1 MFARSCR
8 VSLLMAIAAALEHA
22 EVPGPILEAAFA
34 EIMDGKASA
43 AQMAGLLIALR
54 CKGETVGEIVTA
66 AKALRS
72 RAVMA
77 SDVDPKAVDT
87 CGTGGD
93 GADTF
98 NISTTAAFVVAG
110 AGIPVA
116 KHGNRAA
123 SSKAGSVDVLESL
136 GVRVDLPVEQSA
148 RILAETGVVTF
159 FAPRAHPAMK
169 EIASVRRELGV
180 RTMMNCLGP
189 LLNPA
194 GARHQL
200 VGVYAPELVELL
212 AEALGELGATRALV
226 VHGSDGLDEIT
237 TYGRTKA
244 ALLAEGAVSPITI
257 NPASL
262 GIPPPLRGA
271 LRGGTAEENAQIV
284 RSLLEGES
292 GARRDIVL
300 VNSGA
305 AIWVAGAAE
314 DLDEG
319 IELARHS
326 IDSGAARERLEM
338 LIAVSNAG
346 ADVGE

>member
-1 MFARSCR
+1 M
-8 VSLLMAIAAALEHA
+8 SLPMAIAAALDGS
-22 EVPGPILEAAFA
+22 EVSGPILEAAFA

-77 SDVDPKAVDT
+77 PNVDPKAIDT

-93 GADTF
+93 GAETF

-110 AGIPVA
+110 AGVPVA

-123 SSKAGSVDVLESL
+123 SSRAGSVDVLESL
-136 GVRVDLPVEQSA
+136 GVRVDLPVEESA
-148 RILAETGVVTF
+148 RIFAETGIVTF
-159 FAPRAHPAMK
+159 FAPRAHPALK
-169 EIASVRRELGV
+169 AIASVRRELGV
-180 RTMMNCLGP
+180 RTLMNCLGP

-194 GARHQL
+194 GVRLQL
-200 VGVYAPELVELL
+200 VGVYAAELVEPL
-212 AEALGELGATRALV
+212 AEALGELGAIRALV
-226 VHGSDGLDEIT
+226 VHGSDGLDEVT
-237 TYGRTKA
+237 TRGRTDA
-244 ALLAEGAVSPITI
+244 ALLEGGAVSPISI

-262 GIPPPLRGA
+262 GIPPPLQGA
-271 LRGGTAEENAQIV
+271 LRGGTADENAEIV

-300 VNSGA
+300 INAGA
-305 AIWVAGAAE
+305 AVWVAGAAE
-314 DLDEG
+314 DLEEG
-319 IELARHS
+319 IELARRS
-326 IDSGAARERLEM
+326 IDSGAARERLEH
-338 LIAVSNAG
+338 LIAASNAG
-346 ADVGE
+346 MDAGE

>member
-1 MFARSCR
+1 
-8 VSLLMAIAAALEHA
+8 VSLGMAIAAAMEGS
-22 EVPGPILEAAFA
+22 EVPGPILEAAFF

-43 AQMAGLLIALR
+43 VQMAGLLIALR
-54 CKGETVGEIVTA
+54 CKGETVGEIVTV

-77 SDVDPKAVDT
+77 PSVESKAIDT

-110 AGIPVA
+110 AGVPVA

-123 SSKAGSVDVLESL
+123 SSNAGSADVLESL
-136 GVRVDLPVEQSA
+136 GVRVDLPVTESA
-148 RILAETGVVTF
+148 KILSEIGIVMF

-169 EIASVRRELGV
+169 AIASVRRELGV

-194 GARHQL
+194 GVRMQL

-212 AEALGELGATRALV
+212 IEALGELGAVRALV

-237 TYGRTKA
+237 TCGQTNA
-244 ALLAEGAVSPITI
+244 AFLADGEVTPIVI
-257 NPASL
+257 NPTSL
-262 GIPPPLRGA
+262 GIPAPLRGA
-271 LRGGTAEENAQIV
+271 LRGGTAKENANIV

-300 VNSGA
+300 INAGA
-305 AIWVAGAAE
+305 AIWVADAAE
-314 DLDEG
+314 NLEEG
-319 IELARHS
+319 IELARRS
-326 IDSGAARERLEM
+326 IDSGAARERLEL
-338 LIAVSNAG
+338 LIAASNAG
-346 ADVGE
+346 VGTEE

>member
-1 MFARSCR
+1 M
-8 VSLLMAIAAALEHA
+8 SLRIAIATAMEGS
-22 EVPGPILEAAFA
+22 EVPEPILEAAFG

-43 AQMAGLLIALR
+43 AQMAALLIALR

-77 SDVDPKAVDT
+77 PNVDPKAIDT

-93 GADTF
+93 GAETF
-98 NISTTAAFVVAG
+98 NISTTTAFVVAG

-123 SSKAGSVDVLESL
+123 SSNAGSVDTLECL
-136 GVRVDLPVEQSA
+136 GIRVDLPVEESA
-148 RILAETGVVTF
+148 RILAEVGIVTF

-169 EIASVRRELGV
+169 AIASVRRELGV
-180 RTMMNCLGP
+180 RTLMNCLGP

-194 GARHQL
+194 GVRLQL
-200 VGVYAPELVELL
+200 VGVYAPELIEPF
-212 AEALGELGATRALV
+212 AEALGELGAVRALV

-237 TYGRTKA
+237 TCGRTDA
-244 ALLAEGAVSPITI
+244 ALLADGVVSPIAI
-257 NPASL
+257 NAADL
-262 GIPPPLRGA
+262 GIPAPLRGA
-271 LRGGTAEENAQIV
+271 LRGGTAEENAGIV

-300 VNSGA
+300 INAAA

-314 DLDEG
+314 GLEEG
-319 IELARHS
+319 IELARRS

-338 LIAVSNAG
+338 LIAASNAG
-346 ADVGE
+346 VDVGE

>member
-1 MFARSCR
+1 
-8 VSLLMAIAAALEHA
+8 
-22 EVPGPILEAAFA
+22 
-34 EIMDGKASA
+34 MDGKASA

-54 CKGETVGEIVTA
+54 SKGETVGEIVTA

-77 SDVDPKAVDT
+77 PSVDPKAIDT

-93 GADTF
+93 GAETF

-110 AGIPVA
+110 AGVPVA

-123 SSKAGSVDVLESL
+123 SSNAGSVDTLECL
-136 GVRVDLPVEQSA
+136 GVCVDLPVEESA
-148 RILAETGVVTF
+148 RILAEIGIVTF

-169 EIASVRRELGV
+169 AIASVRRELGV
-180 RTMMNCLGP
+180 RTLMNCLGP

-194 GARHQL
+194 GVRLQL
-200 VGVYAPELVELL
+200 VGVYAPELVEPI
-212 AEALGELGATRALV
+212 AEALGELGAIRALV

-237 TYGRTKA
+237 TCGRTDA
-244 ALLAEGAVSPITI
+244 ALLADGAVSPLVIDA
-257 NPASL
+257 ASF

-271 LRGGTAEENAQIV
+271 LRGGSAKESADIV

-300 VNSGA
+300 INA
-305 AIWVAGAAE
+305 AAGIWVAGAAE
-314 DLDEG
+314 GLEEG
-319 IELARHS
+319 IELARRS
-326 IDSGAARERLEM
+326 IDSGAARERLEL
-338 LIAVSNAG
+338 LIAASNAG
-346 ADVGE
+346 VDAGE

>member
-1 MFARSCR
+1 M
-8 VSLLMAIAAALEHA
+8 SLRLAIAAAMEGS
-22 EVPGPILEAAFA
+22 EVPGPILEAAFG
-34 EIMDGKASA
+34 EIMDGVASE

-77 SDVDPKAVDT
+77 PSVDPKAIDT

-93 GADTF
+93 GAGTF

-123 SSKAGSVDVLESL
+123 SSKSGSADVLESL
-136 GVRVDLPVEQSA
+136 GVRVDLPVKESA
-148 RILAETGVVTF
+148 RILIETGIVTF

-169 EIASVRRELGV
+169 AIAAVRRELGV
-180 RTMMNCLGP
+180 RTLMNCLGP

-194 GARHQL
+194 GVKLQL
-200 VGVYAPELVELL
+200 VGVYAPELVEPL
-212 AEALGELGATRALV
+212 AEALGELDATRALV

-237 TYGRTKA
+237 TCGPTDA
-244 ALLAEGAVSPITI
+244 ALLADGAVTPMLID
-257 NPASL
+257 PASF

-271 LRGGTAEENAQIV
+271 LRGGSATDNADIL

-300 VNSGA
+300 INAGA

-314 DLDEG
+314 DLEEG
-319 IELARHS
+319 TELAQRS

-338 LIAVSNAG
+338 LIVASNAG
-346 ADVGE
+346 VDVGQ

>member
-1 MFARSCR
+1 
-8 VSLLMAIAAALEHA
+8 MAIAAALEGS
-22 EVPGPILEAAFA
+22 EVPAPILEAAFA
-34 EIMDGKASA
+34 EIMDGEASA
-43 AQMAGLLIALR
+43 AKMAGLLVALR

-66 AKALRS
+66 AKSLRS

-77 SDVDPKAVDT
+77 TSVDPKAVDT

-93 GADTF
+93 GAETF

-110 AGIPVA
+110 AGVPVA
-116 KHGNRAA
+116 KHGNRAV

-136 GVRVDLPVEQSA
+136 GIRVDLPVEESA

-169 EIASVRRELGV
+169 AIASVRRELGV
-180 RTMMNCLGP
+180 RTLMNCLGP

-194 GARHQL
+194 GVRLQL
-200 VGVYAPELVELL
+200 VGVYAPDLVEPL

-237 TYGRTKA
+237 TCGRTDA
-244 ALLAEGAVSPITI
+244 ALLADGVVSTMVV
-257 NPASL
+257 NPASF
-262 GIPPPLRGA
+262 GFPPPLRGA
-271 LRGGTAEENAQIV
+271 IRGGTAKENADIV

-300 VNSGA
+300 INAGA
-305 AIWVAGAAE
+305 AIWVADAAE
-314 DLDEG
+314 DIEEG
-319 IELARHS
+319 IELARRS

-338 LIAVSNAG
+338 LIAASNAG
-346 ADVGE
+346 ADAGE

>member
-1 MFARSCR
+1 M
-8 VSLLMAIAAALEHA
+8 SLRIAIAAAMEGS
-22 EVPGPILEAAFA
+22 EVPGPILEAAFG

-43 AQMAGLLIALR
+43 AQMAALLIALR

-77 SDVDPKAVDT
+77 PSVDPKAIDT

-93 GADTF
+93 GAETF

-123 SSKAGSVDVLESL
+123 SSNAGSVDALECL
-136 GVRVDLPVEQSA
+136 GVRVDLPVEESA
-148 RILAETGVVTF
+148 RILAEVGIVTF

-169 EIASVRRELGV
+169 AIASVRREIGV
-180 RTMMNCLGP
+180 RTLMNCLGP

-194 GARHQL
+194 GVRLQL
-200 VGVYAPELVELL
+200 VGVYAPELFEPF
-212 AEALGELGATRALV
+212 AEALSELGAIRALV

-237 TYGRTKA
+237 TCGRTDA
-244 ALLAEGAVSPITI
+244 ALLADGVVSPIAI
-257 NPASL
+257 NAANL
-262 GIPPPLRGA
+262 GIRPPLRGA
-271 LRGGTAEENAQIV
+271 LRGGTAKENADIV

-300 VNSGA
+300 INSAA

-314 DLDEG
+314 GLEEG
-319 IELARHS
+319 IELARRS
-326 IDSGAARERLEM
+326 IDSGAARERLEL
-338 LIAVSNAG
+338 LIAASNAG
-346 ADVGE
+346 VDVGE

>member
-1 MFARSCR
+1 
-8 VSLLMAIAAALEHA
+8 MAITAAMEGS
-22 EVPGPILEAAFA
+22 EVPGPVLEAAFA
-34 EIMDGKASA
+34 EIMDGKASD

-77 SDVDPKAVDT
+77 TGVDPSAIDT

-93 GADTF
+93 GAHTF

-110 AGIPVA
+110 AGVPVA

-123 SSKAGSVDVLESL
+123 SSQSGSVDVLERL
-136 GVRVDLPVEQSA
+136 GVCVDLPVEDSA
-148 RILAETGVVTF
+148 RILAEAGIVTF
-159 FAPRAHPAMK
+159 FAPRAHPVMK
-169 EIASVRRELGV
+169 MIAPVRRELGV
-180 RTMMNCLGP
+180 RTLMNCLGP

-194 GARHQL
+194 GVRLQL
-200 VGVYAPELVELL
+200 VGVYAAELVEPL

-226 VHGSDGLDEIT
+226 VHGADGLDEIT
-237 TYGRTKA
+237 TRGPTDA
-244 ALLAEGAVSPITI
+244 VLLAEGAVSPISI

-262 GIPPPLRGA
+262 GFPPPIQGA
-271 LRGGTAEENAQIV
+271 LRGGTADENAEIV
-284 RSLLEGES
+284 NSLLEGET

-300 VNSGA
+300 LNAGA

-314 DLDEG
+314 SLEEG
-319 IELARHS
+319 IELARRS
-326 IDSGAARERLEM
+326 IDSGAARDRLGM
-338 LIAVSNAG
+338 LIAASNAG
-346 ADVGE
+346 VAVEE

>member
-1 MFARSCR
+1 M
-8 VSLLMAIAAALEHA
+8 SLRMAIAAAMDGS

-34 EIMDGKASA
+34 EIMDGKASG

-77 SDVDPKAVDT
+77 SSVDPKAIDT

-93 GADTF
+93 GAETF

-110 AGIPVA
+110 AGVPVA
-116 KHGNRAA
+116 KHGNRAV

-136 GVRVDLPVEQSA
+136 GVRVDLPVEESA
-148 RILAETGVVTF
+148 RILAEVGIVTF

-169 EIASVRRELGV
+169 AIASVRRELGV

-194 GARHQL
+194 GVRLQL
-200 VGVYAPELVELL
+200 VGVYAAELVEPL
-212 AEALGELGATRALV
+212 AEVLGELGAIRALV

-237 TYGRTKA
+237 TRGRTNA
-244 ALLAEGAVSPITI
+244 VLVEDGAVSPFSI
-257 NPASL
+257 NPAGL
-262 GIPPPLRGA
+262 GIPPPLQGA
-271 LRGGTAEENAQIV
+271 LRGGTADENAEIV

-300 VNSGA
+300 INAGA
-305 AIWVAGAAE
+305 AVWVAGAAE
-314 DLDEG
+314 DLEEG
-319 IELARHS
+319 IELSRRS
-326 IDSGAARERLEM
+326 IDSGAARERLEY
-338 LIAVSNAG
+338 LIAASNAG